1 MKIDNRNLDP
11 LLAPKSIAIVGA
23 STKLNSYGLA
33 LLNMLINGKF
43 RGAIYPVNPKYK
55 SYKNIKFYSSI
66 LEIPAKPDNTVI
78 AVSSNRV
85 ESAVNEAIKAG
96 SKSLTILADISEEKF
111 NKKIKNIADEA
122 GIPICGPNSMGI
134 HNLEK
139 NIRISPFVFPSDL
152 ITGGIAMIIQSGSVL
167 GALTNNDRRL
177 RYNFFVS
184 SGSENVT
191 NASDY
196 LLWALK
202 QPSTSVVGMFLESV
216 RDPVL
221 FIEGLKLAKEK
232 DIPIVILKVG
242 RTEASSKLAL
252 SHTGALVGDFEVF
265 KAVIEKYNAHLV
277 YSIDEMA
284 ASLQVFSHYQT
295 IERKGIASI
304 HDSGGEREL
313 IVDIADDLSVPFAR
327 LSKETREKLTNV
339 LEPTM
344 DTNNPLDA
352 WGSGHD
358 ADKLFKNAFLHLLS
372 DKNVSLGLYVQD
384 WRQDY
389 YLHLM
394 HEKILLEV
402 KKETKKPIIA
412 VSNYSMTIDQEM
424 AKRFLDNGIP
434 LVKGTKEALIAIKNL
449 LNNEKIKFSLNPR
462 PKNKKFVKWSIK
474 LNKSKHLD
482 PVQGFALLNDYGINV
497 ADYRVC
503 NSISDVVEA
512 SKIIGFP
519 LVIKT
524 LTENLHHKTEVNGVI
539 VNVKNLKDLKEN
551 YRDLEK
557 RLGKKVLV
565 SKMITGGIEW
575 SIGVKNDPDFG
586 PAVMI
591 SLGGTLIDILDEK
604 LILMAPFSPTELQK
618 KLKPLKSYNLLK
630 GYRGSSKYSVKK
642 LCEAASKISY
652 LALDFSKHINEIDIN
667 PIIILEDNAVAVD
680 NVFIVKC

>member
-1 MKIDNRNLDP
+1 M
-11 LLAPKSIAIVGA
+11 
-23 STKLNSYGLA
+23 
-33 LLNMLINGKF
+33 
-43 RGAIYPVNPKYK
+43 
-55 SYKNIKFYSSI
+55 
-66 LEIPAKPDNTVI
+66 I
-78 AVSSNRV
+78 AVSSTRV
-85 ESAVNEAIKAG
+85 ESAVDEAIKAG
-96 SKSLTILADISEEKF
+96 SKSLTILADTSEEKF
-111 NKKIKNIADEA
+111 NKKIKKIADEA

-327 LSKETREKLTNV
+327 LSKETRVKLTNV

-434 LVKGTKEALIAIKNL
+434 LVKGTKEALVAIRNL
-449 LNNEKIKFSLNPR
+449 LNNKKIKFSLNPR
-462 PKNKKFVKWSIK
+462 PKNKNFVKWSIK
-474 LNKSKHLD
+474 LKESKHLD
-482 PVQGFALLNDYGINV
+482 PVEGFALLNDYGINV

-539 VNVKNLKDLKEN
+539 VNIKNLKDLKEN

-604 LILMAPFSPTELQK
+604 LILMAPF
-618 KLKPLKSYNLLK
+618 
-630 GYRGSSKYSVKK
+630 
-642 LCEAASKISY
+642 
-652 LALDFSKHINEIDIN
+652 
-667 PIIILEDNAVAVD
+667 
-680 NVFIVKC
+680 

>member
-43 RGAIYPVNPKYK
+43 RGVIYPVNPKYK

-96 SKSLTILADISEEKF
+96 SKSLTILADTSEEKF

-252 SHTGALVGDFEVF
+252 SHTGALVGGR
-265 KAVIEKYNAHLV
+265 
-277 YSIDEMA
+277 
-284 ASLQVFSHYQT
+284 SLS
-295 IERKGIASI
+295 
-304 HDSGGEREL
+304 
-313 IVDIADDLSVPFAR
+313 
-327 LSKETREKLTNV
+327 
-339 LEPTM
+339 
-344 DTNNPLDA
+344 
-352 WGSGHD
+352 
-358 ADKLFKNAFLHLLS
+358 
-372 DKNVSLGLYVQD
+372 
-384 WRQDY
+384 
-389 YLHLM
+389 
-394 HEKILLEV
+394 
-402 KKETKKPIIA
+402 
-412 VSNYSMTIDQEM
+412 
-424 AKRFLDNGIP
+424 
-434 LVKGTKEALIAIKNL
+434 
-449 LNNEKIKFSLNPR
+449 
-462 PKNKKFVKWSIK
+462 
-474 LNKSKHLD
+474 
-482 PVQGFALLNDYGINV
+482 
-497 ADYRVC
+497 
-503 NSISDVVEA
+503 
-512 SKIIGFP
+512 
-519 LVIKT
+519 
-524 LTENLHHKTEVNGVI
+524 
-539 VNVKNLKDLKEN
+539 
-551 YRDLEK
+551 
-557 RLGKKVLV
+557 
-565 SKMITGGIEW
+565 TGGLPGG
-575 SIGVKNDPDFG
+575 GVD
-586 PAVMI
+586 
-591 SLGGTLIDILDEK
+591 
-604 LILMAPFSPTELQK
+604 
-618 KLKPLKSYNLLK
+618 
-630 GYRGSSKYSVKK
+630 
-642 LCEAASKISY
+642 
-652 LALDFSKHINEIDIN
+652 
-667 PIIILEDNAVAVD
+667 
-680 NVFIVKC
+680 